1 MPTNTVIRLALETDA
16 ERMLAIYT
24 PIIRETAISFELEPP
39 TVAEFQLRVSN
50 TLRQTPWLVCEED
63 GKILGYAYAG
73 SYRARAAYQ
82 WSVEVTVYVGPA
94 SRGRGVGRALYTALC
109 RCLRVQGYHN
119 AFAAIALPNDASVKL
134 HEKLGFKPIGVYRSV
149 GHKLGRWHDV
159 GWWQLALRES
169 GSSPSPPLP
178 VRDVSDTPSWQRS
191 LESGTGL
198 LRLQPR

>member
-1 MPTNTVIRLALETDA
+1 MPTNTVIKLTLETDA

-82 WSVEVTVYVGPA
+82 WSVEATVYVGA
-94 SRGRGVGRALYTALC
+94 AWRGRGVGRALYTALC

-149 GHKLGRWHDV
+149 GYKLGQWHDV
-159 GWWQLALRES
+159 GWWQLALQGFS
-169 GSSPSPPLP
+169 ASPTPPRPLP
-178 VRDVSDTPSWQRS
+178 EVVTTPEWREAFQK
-191 LESGTGL
+191 GTETL
-198 LRLQPR
+198 